1 MKKIHSYILLFGLLI
16 IGCKAPQII
25 NPNNNINL
33 PTTYNSSSL
42 SDSSMANISWRNY
55 FSDDNL
61 IGLID
66 TALINNQDIAKALQH
81 IEMAKSGVLLTKGAL
96 KPMVSSVGSAGIQK
110 YGLYTMDG
118 AGNRN
123 TEIINGNDIPVHLPD
138 FMAGFQAS
146 WEIDLYGKLR
156 NRNKS
161 ALTKLLASVEA
172 KNYVITNIVTEIA
185 LAYYELLAL
194 DNELS
199 VIDEYIKIQENAVDL
214 VKIQKNAAA
223 VNELAVRQFEAQ
235 LLNLQDM
242 KFGLQQSIIEN
253 ESKINYLMGRYP
265 KPIKRTNT
273 NIQSLLPQKIAT
285 GIPANL
291 LLNRPD
297 LRQAELILKASKIDV
312 QVARTAFLPSL
323 NINALLGLQAFR
335 PDLLITKPQSL
346 AYGLMG
352 GLIAPIFNK
361 SIIQADFNYANASQ
375 LEALYSYNQQII
387 GAYIEV
393 YNQLALIGN
402 LEKSLIVKTKQA
414 EVLSQSISISNEL
427 FRNNRATY
435 LEVLIA
441 QENALE
447 TKLSL
452 VQLRKNQLQ
461 STVNIYKALG
471 GGWR

>member
-1 MKKIHSYILLFGLLI
+1 MKKYFSYIVALGFI
-16 IGCKAPQII
+16 ILGCKAPQIM
-25 NPNNNINL
+25 NQSTNTNL
-33 PTTYNSSSL
+33 PTTYNSNSL
-42 SDSSMANISWRNY
+42 GDSSSANISWRSY
-55 FSDDNL
+55 FSDANL
-61 IGLID
+61 SDLID
-66 TALINNQDIAKALQH
+66 TALLNNQDIAKALQH
-81 IEMAKSGVLLTKGAL
+81 IEMAKSGVLATKGAL
-96 KPMVSSVGSAGIQK
+96 KPTVSGVGSAGINK

-118 AGNRN
+118 AGNRG
-123 TEIINGNDIPVHLPD
+123 TEIIDGKDVPVHLPD

-156 NRNKS
+156 NRNKAS
-161 ALTKLLASVEA
+161 YTRLLASVEA
-172 KNYVITNIVTEIA
+172 KNYVVTNIVTEIA

-194 DNELS
+194 DNQLS
-199 VIDEYIKIQENAVDL
+199 IVDEYIDIQRNAVNL
-214 VKIQKNAAA
+214 VKVQREAAA

-242 KFGLQQSIIEN
+242 KYGLQQAITEN

-265 KPIKRTNT
+265 KPIKRTDT
-273 NIQSLLPQKIAT
+273 NIQSLLPQKIAV
-285 GIPANL
+285 GIPSNL

-312 QVARTAFLPSL
+312 QIARTAFLPSL

-352 GLIAPIFNK
+352 GLVAPIFNK
-361 SIIQADFNYANASQ
+361 SIIQAEFNYASASQ

-402 LEKSLIVKTKQA
+402 LEKSSIVKTKQA
-414 EVLSQSISISNEL
+414 EILNQSITISNEL

-441 QENALE
+441 QQNSLD
-447 TKLSL
+447 TKISL
-452 VQLRKNQLQ
+452 IQLRKNQLQ
-461 STVNIYKALG
+461 SSVNIYKALG